1 MYQKRTKRQEQK
13 ENTRGAIYRSARQL
27 FDEKGFDNVT
37 MEEIAAKAGVSV
49 GSIYFHF
56 NSKQE
61 IMANY
66 HADLDHAYLEYLE
79 ASKAEDAQK
88 SVQQKLTDFIVFA
101 CITSAN
107 LGVENIRVVY
117 PYMMCNAEFGSRMLN
132 DQRPYYKML
141 QSYVLGGQQSGEIR
155 RDYSSEDI
163 INDITVLARGC
174 IMDWCIHGG
183 HTDIAQLAA
192 RTMDIY
198 LHGLVTRDGT
208 HTQKPEPE
216 VSSLL

>member
-13 ENTRGAIYRSARQL
+13 ENTRGVIYRSARQL

-66 HADLDHAYLEYLE
+66 HADLDDAYLEYLE
-79 ASKAEDAQK
+79 ATKAQDTQK
-88 SVQQKLTDFIVFA
+88 NFQEKLTDFIVFA
-101 CITSAN
+101 CTTSAN

-117 PYMMCNAEFGSRMLN
+117 PYIMCNAEFGSRMLN

-141 QSYVLGGQQSGEIR
+141 QGYVLGGQQSGEIR
-155 RDYSSEDI
+155 QDYASDDLI
-163 INDITVLARGC
+163 HDITVLARGC
-174 IMDWCIHGG
+174 ILDWCIHGG

-198 LHGLVTRDGT
+198 LHGLVTRGT
-208 HTQKPEPE
+208 PQDPKPEMSH
-216 VSSLL
+216 SS